1 MNVDQSIRI
10 GMDQW
15 EVVLSETA
23 VLSCA
28 TVRWTIVVGGSEK
41 VPAARRTPAFTR
53 AVVLV
58 ATSATSD

>member
-1 MNVDQSIRI
+1 MNVDQLIRI

-41 VPAARRTPAFTR
+41 GPAVRRTPAFTR
-53 AVVLV
+53 ARL
-58 ATSATSD
+58 S